1 MELSADP
8 MTARQSPRDRLL
20 KAARAVLDR
29 DGLEGLTLRAIAREA
44 GVSHG
49 APLRHFDDLA
59 ALLTAL
65 AAEGFRELKAEVTR
79 SVEADEVARG
89 SAGTNPGAISGTDP
103 RAAAEARLLSAG
115 AGYLRFA
122 TRNAGVFGL
131 MFRPEMLHTS
141 DGDYQTAGAESF
153 DQLLQLV
160 RTAQDVGWHP
170 DQPTDQ
176 LAAMLWAN
184 VHGIAQLWLHGAL
197 QAVVAVDSIED
208 LVTVFMR
215 VGLD

>member
-1 MELSADP
+1 MD
-8 MTARQSPRDRLL
+8 
-20 KAARAVLDR
+20 AARAVLDR

-65 AAEGFRELKAEVTR
+65 AAEGFRQLRDEVTR
-79 SVEADEVARG
+79 SIEASETAEG
-89 SAGTNPGAISGTDP
+89 PAGTNLGARSGINP
-103 RAAAEARLLSAG
+103 RAAAEARVLGAG

-122 TRNAGVFGL
+122 TGNAGVFGL
-131 MFRPEMLHTS
+131 MFRPEMLRTS
-141 DGDYQTAGAESF
+141 DPDYQTAAGESF

-160 RTAQDVGWHP
+160 RAAQDVGWQA

-184 VHGIAQLWLHGAL
+184 VHGIAQLWLHGVL
-197 QAVVAVDSIED
+197 QAVVAVDDVEELIG
-208 LVTVFMR
+208 VFIR